1 MPLTLRTYCT
11 AAARI
16 SSCVVGG
23 SKLWSVRILRHMAEV
38 IADADLAAL
47 VAEAE
52 RRYVEANPESRRL
65 HGERARVMPGGNTRT
80 VLHVPPFP
88 LTIVS
93 GDDARLTDADGHVY
107 LDFLGEYTAGLYGHS
122 HPVILEAIR
131 DALADGLVFGAPN
144 RHELALAQAI
154 CARFPSLELVR
165 FCNSGTEANLFA
177 LSLARVATG
186 KQKIMVFEGG
196 YHGGVFYFVS
206 AEGSPINAPF
216 PFVVA
221 PYNDEETATSLIA
234 EHAHELAA
242 VLVDPLQG
250 SAGAIPG
257 EPAFLQ
263 ALRDATSAHGVLLV
277 FDEIMTSRLSTG
289 GLQLTLGI
297 TPDLTTL
304 GKYLG
309 GGLAFGAFG
318 GRADL
323 MSRFDPARPD
333 ALPHAGTFNN
343 AVLTMAAGVAGLTRV
358 YTAAEVQ
365 RLNGL
370 GDRLR
375 DRLNAF
381 AAREE
386 LAFVATGYGSL
397 VGLHFARGP
406 VRRIS
411 DLPAADELRT
421 LLHLHLLERGYSY
434 ARRGFIA
441 LSLPLGEGEIGG
453 FAAAVEEFL
462 DAHRHCVSPPGH
474 VSESR

>member
-1 MPLTLRTYCT
+1 MPE
-11 AAARI
+11 
-16 SSCVVGG
+16 VV
-23 SKLWSVRILRHMAEV
+23 
-38 IADADLAAL
+38 ADAGVAAL

-65 HGERARVMPGGNTRT
+65 HEERARVMPGGNTRT
-80 VLHVPPFP
+80 VIHVPPFP
-88 LTIVS
+88 LTIVR
-93 GDDARLTDADGHVY
+93 GEGARLTDADGHVY

-122 HPVILEAIR
+122 HPVVLQAIR
-131 DALADGLVFGAPN
+131 DALDDGILFGAPN
-144 RHELALAQAI
+144 RHELALAEAI
-154 CARFPSLELVR
+154 CARFPSIELVR

-177 LSLARVATG
+177 LSLARAATG
-186 KQKIMVFEGG
+186 KPAVLVFEGG
-196 YHGGVFYFVS
+196 YHGGVFYFV
-206 AEGSPINAPF
+206 AREGSPINAPF

-221 PYNDEETATSLIA
+221 PYNDAETARRLIA

-263 ALRDATSAHGVLLV
+263 ALREATSAHGVLLV
-277 FDEIMTSRLSTG
+277 FDEVMTSRLSTG
-289 GLQLTLGI
+289 GLQAILGI
-297 TPDLTTL
+297 APDLTTL

-323 MSRFDPARPD
+323 MGRFDPSRPD

-343 AVLTMAAGVAGLTRV
+343 SVLTMAAGAAGLTRV
-358 YTAAEVQ
+358 YTEGEIS

-386 LAFVATGYGSL
+386 LPFLATGYGSL
-397 VGLHFARGP
+397 AGLHFARGP
-406 VRRIS
+406 VRRVS
-411 DLPAADELRT
+411 DLPDAPELRT
-421 LLHLHLLERGYSY
+421 LLHLHLLECGYSY

-441 LSLPLGEGEIGG
+441 LSLPLDEADVDG
-453 FAAAVEEFL
+453 FAESVEEFL
-462 DAHRHCVSPPGH
+462 AAHAELVRGAVP
-474 VSESR
+474 